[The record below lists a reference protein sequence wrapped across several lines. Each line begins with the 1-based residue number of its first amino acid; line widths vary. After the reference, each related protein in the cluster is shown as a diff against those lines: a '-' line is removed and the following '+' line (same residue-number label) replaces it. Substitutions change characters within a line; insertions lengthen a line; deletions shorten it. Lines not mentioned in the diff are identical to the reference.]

1 MIFWKRL
8 TYGENEKTSRCG
20 ARRGGEMK
28 EQSTEGFQGSDALLC
43 DVIMM
48 IHVITH
54 LCKSIEC
61 ITPRVNHKVKIDLPW
76 VLMTC

>member
-1 MIFWKRL
+1 
-8 TYGENEKTSRCG
+8 
-20 ARRGGEMK
+20 MK